1 LLEQSSRNP
10 DTKAKKLLNW
20 EPKIKL
26 EEGLKWM
33 IGWFRENE
41 G

>member
-20 EPKIKL
+20 EPKNKVRRRA
-26 EEGLKWM
+26 EM
-33 IGWFRENE
+33 DDRMV
-41 G
+41 